1 MAIQR
6 KKKDIGGVTYHVM
19 QMGVEE
25 ALSWQPL
32 LFEAAGEAL
41 GSMGKTNPALMREL
55 SAGSIAVLIGPA
67 ISALMRSLGPR
78 YRELVAAFAARTQVA
93 VKGRDGQL
101 ELKDLTSSLQD
112 ELWVG
117 AYNHQ
122 LTWFLF
128 SLELNFG
135 SFFGGLFEAK
145 PGEEGGLEALTK
157 RLSSLLSQRSST
169 GASGASQPAAS

>member
-6 KKKDIGGVTYHVM
+6 KKKDIGGVVYHVT
-19 QMGVEE
+19 QMDVET
-25 ALSWQPL
+25 ALAWQPV

-41 GSMGKTNPALMREL
+41 GSVGKTNPALVREL
-55 SAGSIAVLIGPA
+55 SAGSLAVLLGPA

-78 YRELVAAFAARTQVA
+78 YRELVTAFATNTQVA
-93 VKGRDGQL
+93 LKQKDGHL
-101 ELKDLTSSLQD
+101 ELKDLTSAVQND
-112 ELWVG
+112 LWVG

-128 SLELNFG
+128 CLEQNFG
-135 SFFGGLFEAK
+135 SFFGGLLEAK

-157 RLSSLLSQRSST
+157 RLSSLLSPRSST
-169 GASGASQPAAS
+169 GVSGESQPAAS